1 MTPPIT
7 RPKPP
12 ASGRRPP
19 FRAGVIVLLVAV
31 LASCAPSVRTTP
43 PDRDLRPF
51 TAEPVPREERPVI
64 AVPDFAIRAGSV
76 RIGGHDVAGRPEA
89 EGFERNLGSG
99 VSDIFATEAF
109 RSGRFV
115 VTERDQLV
123 DVLREQDLGRSGRVD
138 PESAAEAGRILGAEI
153 LVFGSVTE
161 FGVTETGG
169 GGRVFGLFGGSAETV
184 TARVGV
190 DVRLVDAVTAELL
203 AIGVGTA
210 EASQSNVRID
220 VFNIV
225 RGLGAGRSGTTII
238 DLAVRNAIR
247 AAIDE
252 AAASLPARTATR

>member
-1 MTPPIT
+1 MTSPVP
-7 RPKPP
+7 RPQ
-12 ASGRRPP
+12 RRPSV
-19 FRAGVIVLLVAV
+19 RSRILILVAAL
-31 LASCAPSVRTTP
+31 LAAALTACAPSVQTTP
-43 PDRDLRPF
+43 PERDLRSFDVQPL
-51 TAEPVPREERPVI
+51 PREERPVI
-64 AVPDFAIRAGSV
+64 AVPDFAVRAGSV
-76 RIGGHDVAGRPEA
+76 RIGGQDVAGQPEA

-123 DVLREQDLGRSGRVD
+123 SVLREQDLGASGRVD
-138 PESAAEAGRILGAEI
+138 PESAAQAGRILGAQI

-161 FGVTETGG
+161 FGVTQTGG

-184 TARVGV
+184 TARVSV
-190 DVRLVDAVTAELL
+190 DVRMVDAVTAELL

-252 AAASLPARTATR
+252 AAESLPASATGR